1 MADER
6 ASAEGEKKPEVIV
19 ITGMSGAGRTEAM
32 HTFEDLGYFCIDNL
46 PPTLLLDLVSLAGVQ
61 SGSMRKLAVVCDLR
75 MKDFFSQLVG
85 SCAVWMMLK
94 CHTPCCSGRQRR
106 VAGKPF
112 QRIAPSSSAVL
123 RWQPCHRWYPSGA

>member
-94 CHTPCCSGRQRR
+94 CHTPCCSWTP
-106 VAGKPF
+106 AT
-112 QRIAPSSSAVL
+112 S
-123 RWQPCHRWYPSGA
+123 RW